1 MHKEIVIILDD
12 IRSCYNVGSIFRTAD
27 AAGAHEI
34 ALCGITPYP
43 RVPGDTRSER
53 VIENN
58 TKMIHKTALDAE
70 NSVKFQHFH
79 TVLDAI
85 KYYADKKY
93 QIVALENKVEGT
105 ANIFTFKPEKNIA
118 LVVGSET
125 EGIDPQVINMCDATI
140 EIPMH
145 GIKNSLNVSVATGIA
160 LYVLSQAKDL
170 G

>member
-1 MHKEIVIILDD
+1 MKKIVIILNDV
-12 IRSCYNVGSIFRTAD
+12 RSCYNVGSIFRTAD
-27 AAGAHEI
+27 AVGVNEI

-43 RVPGDTRSER
+43 RVKNDTRSEK
-53 VIENN
+53 VIINN

-70 NSVKFQHFH
+70 ESVMFQHFE
-79 TVLDAI
+79 TTLEAI
-85 KYYADKKY
+85 KYYSENNY
-93 QIVALENKVEGT
+93 QVIALENKVPNT
-105 ANIFTFKPEKNIA
+105 QNIFTFKPNSKIA

-125 EGIDPQVINMCDATI
+125 DGLDTDILNKSDATI

-160 LYVLSQAKDL
+160 LYSLINTKDL

>member
-12 IRSCYNVGSIFRTAD
+12 IRSCYNAGSIFRTAD
-27 AAGAHEI
+27 AAGAQEI

-43 RVPGDTRSER
+43 RIPGDTRPER

-79 TVLDAI
+79 TIRDAI

-93 QIVALENKVEGT
+93 QIAALENKVEDT
-105 ANIFTFKPEKNIA
+105 KNIFTFKPKSNIA

-125 EGIDPQVINMCDATI
+125 DRLDDSILNMCDATV
-140 EIPMH
+140 EIPMR
-145 GIKNSLNVSVATGIA
+145 GIKNSLNVSVAAGIA
-160 LYVLSQAKDL
+160 LYQLTL
-170 G
+170 H